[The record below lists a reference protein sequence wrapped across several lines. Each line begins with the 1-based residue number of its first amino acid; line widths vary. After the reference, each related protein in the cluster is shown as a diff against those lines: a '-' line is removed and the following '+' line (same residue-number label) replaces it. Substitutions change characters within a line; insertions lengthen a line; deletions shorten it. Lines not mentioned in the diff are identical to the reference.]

1 VRKPL
6 DTDWTDHKIATLT
19 TKWGEGK
26 PTLLIAREMGLTKNS
41 IVGKAHRLDLPA
53 RPTPIRPPRDPSLP
67 PYKHPPRRK
76 ALTLAALLEER
87 AVKPPEAPK
96 PPTRP
101 FEGARALEI
110 ARERAIEAARVSI
123 PKEVKPPP
131 APAPAARVGS
141 ATCQFPLWGPGRVPK
156 PPRFCDAAIPL
167 GQSWCA
173 EHRAVVFTRVSG
185 WGQKAPV
192 ETDTQ
197 PRPGAASDALLDP
210 A

>member
-6 DTDWTDHKIATLT
+6 ETDWTDHKIATLT
-19 TKWGEGK
+19 TKWGDGK
-26 PTLLIAREMGLTKNS
+26 STALIAYEMNTTKNS
-41 IVGKAHRLDLPA
+41 VVGKAHRLGLPA
-53 RPTPIRPPRDPSLP
+53 RPTPILPPRDPSLP
-67 PYKHPPRRK
+67 PYKHPPRPK
-76 ALTLAALLEER
+76 PLTLAGLMEKR
-87 AVKPPEAPK
+87 AMNPPEAPK

-101 FEGARALEI
+101 FGGAAEM
-110 ARERAIEAARVSI
+110 ARVEI
-123 PKEVKPPP
+123 PKEIKPPP

-141 ATCQFPLWGPGRVPK
+141 ATCQFPLWGHGRVPK

-173 EHRAVVFTRVSG
+173 EHRAVVFTRSVG

-192 ETDTQ
+192 EPHAQAGDS
-197 PRPGAASDALLDP
+197 ADALLDP